1 MLVRRGS
8 VAAAWVTFAYLVT
21 YGLIAG
27 YSVSLWRR
35 ARKLR

>member
-1 MLVRRGS
+1 MILGRWS
-8 VAAAWVTFAYLVT
+8 VADAWVTFAYLVT
-21 YGLIAG
+21 YGLIVG